1 MHLEVLVLK
10 ERKGIKEF
18 KGLRDKKATLEILAR
33 MAPKEKKESQ
43 DHQDKQCLRMEQSLD
58 LVVQRGNLA
67 QPALKVDKAIKG
79 VLDRKVSQELK
90 DLLERMELM
99 AFKVFPV

>member
-18 KGLRDKKATLEILAR
+18 KDLRDKKATLEILAR

-43 DHQDKQCLRMEQSLD
+43 DPQDKQCLRMEQSLD